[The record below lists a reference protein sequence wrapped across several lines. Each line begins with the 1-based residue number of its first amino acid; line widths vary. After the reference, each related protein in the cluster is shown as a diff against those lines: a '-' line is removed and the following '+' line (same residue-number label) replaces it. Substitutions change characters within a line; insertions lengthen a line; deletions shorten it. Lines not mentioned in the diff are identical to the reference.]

1 MHDRRKQ
8 VLAEVSGPSPVY
20 CVGPGGSFQS
30 KNKMILLTQV
40 TYLGEANI
48 LMSKYRFTFR

>member
-1 MHDRRKQ
+1 MHDRHKQ

-20 CVGPGGSFQS
+20 CADAGGSFQS

-40 TYLGEANI
+40 TYLGETNI
-48 LMSKYRFTFR
+48 LMPKYRFTFT